1 MTTNVPR
8 VRGSATVLEAVE
20 AMNRANSTGIA
31 VVNENDRVMGVITAL
46 GLLREFYAMNKRP
59 EDVKASQVMGPF
71 YRIGPNAATKE
82 AARKILSHGVTRLG
96 VFEGEEFLGW
106 VSLTD
111 LAREF
116 GKRRLIDAL
125 RSHEESE
132 DTEFLCPNC
141 RGAFL
146 GKVANEDGEVQRWI
160 CPNCGYSM

>member
-8 VRGSATVLEAVE
+8 VGGSATVLEAVE
-20 AMNRANSTGIA
+20 AMNLANSTGIA
-31 VVNENDRVMGVITAL
+31 VVNENGHVMGVITAL
-46 GLLREFYAMNKRP
+46 RLLREFYALNKKP

-71 YRIGPNAATKE
+71 YRISPNAATKE

-96 VFEGEEFLGW
+96 VFESEEFLGW

-111 LAREF
+111 LTREF

-125 RSHEESE
+125 RSREESE

-146 GKVANEDGEVQRWI
+146 DKVANKDGEVQRWA
-160 CPNCGYSM
+160 CPNCGYSL